1 MSCFTSDLNF
11 CPECGNILPLPGLQ
25 NTVRCPRCSFSIPVS
40 GTDERPL
47 SPSGP
52 VCVCGCVCRDF
63 NVTVG
68 VNVCVCSP
76 VCWPCGEMDVLQSRT
91 MSVIW
96 LEWLLLRFLGKSEI
110 VAVCTEFNGQQIRS
124 TVIQNPVE
132 KSAAVVEDEDS
143 DLKGP
148 VVRQLALL
156 GFIGV

>member
-1 MSCFTSDLNF
+1 
-11 CPECGNILPLPGLQ
+11 
-25 NTVRCPRCSFSIPVS
+25 
-40 GTDERPL
+40 
-47 SPSGP
+47 
-52 VCVCGCVCRDF
+52 
-63 NVTVG
+63 
-68 VNVCVCSP
+68 
-76 VCWPCGEMDVLQSRT
+76 MDAFQSRA

-96 LEWLLLRFLGKSEI
+96 LEWLLLRFLDKSEI